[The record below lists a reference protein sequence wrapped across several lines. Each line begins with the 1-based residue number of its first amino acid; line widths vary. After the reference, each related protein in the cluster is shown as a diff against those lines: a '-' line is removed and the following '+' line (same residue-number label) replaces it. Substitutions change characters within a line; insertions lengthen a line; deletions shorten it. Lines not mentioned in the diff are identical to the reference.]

1 MIIAIAYNGSKENVE
16 TILSENE
23 IFLPVLMDS
32 DGRITELYGVESV
45 PVTFII
51 NGDGTLHNAIPPMQ
65 QCPELPLLSVH
76 PETCSR

>member
-51 NGDGTLHNAIPPMQ
+51 NGDGIMVS
-65 QCPELPLLSVH
+65 LLKW
-76 PETCSR
+76 

>member
-1 MIIAIAYNGSKENVE
+1 MGMIIAIAYNGSKENVE

-51 NGDGTLHNAIPPMQ
+51 NGDGTLHNAIPGVADKNLIVSLAE
-65 QCPELPLLSVH
+65 ELS
-76 PETCSR
+76 